1 MAKNRF
7 DYQAQLS
14 RHSHDTS
21 SGYTSSLCPGAIV
34 PQYFDIL
41 GPGDSVYY
49 RTHMFGRLQD
59 VVTAFLGEVD
69 LHIDYFFVPLQ
80 MLYTP
85 FGQIFA
91 QTDDLISS
99 MFSRDR
105 HYPSIGDTFPLLSQ
119 PDSFRPTNYY
129 VGNSN
134 IYPWEVDGKSVAR
147 LLDSLNHNPFVV
159 FNDDYWN
166 DTQHEQSTTDI
177 DQDDCQWPNSSPW
190 LFAAYQAIY
199 QKYYRNDEF
208 ESLSVS
214 AYNFDFVFDQTS
226 FFNWEMIQ
234 MRWHQRYSDYFT
246 NVHVSPIASSVN
258 SLGQLS
264 SSSFPV
270 NGDSVNSLLTKVD
283 SFLNPAGGGIVFQS
297 NTSPLYTANNS
308 FGNVSLYSRLA
319 HDPNNVMDYLSTG
332 NIRALFAVDKFSRI
346 YGRADK
352 TYDDQILA
360 HFGIHIPHDVKHDL
374 THLKHYKV
382 VIQADPIFGTANTF
396 SPDDALVSTI
406 GQVGGQ
412 GQGSIDTDQEK
423 FTAPVHG
430 VFMAVAYLL
439 TKPRYTSTFSKLHL
453 LSDRLSFPIPEF
465 DKLGVQPLYA
475 FEVNRYY
482 NTDSKRSYRIGWQRR
497 WQQFKEQYDRASFT
511 FENHSNGYLD
521 EQSNAW
527 SPWVLARPAFGPDG
541 DGLLGSS
548 TSTLVPAYLL
558 FESPHSLDNVM
569 VVHYDGSWHD
579 SWYRNPHLMFQTDPL
594 ITEFKC
600 FCKKVSWMSETGE
613 PDL

>member
-475 FEVNRYY
+475 FEVNQYY
-482 NTDSKRSYRIGWQRR
+482 NND
-497 WQQFKEQYDRASFT
+497 
-511 FENHSNGYLD
+511 
-521 EQSNAW
+521 
-527 SPWVLARPAFGPDG
+527 
-541 DGLLGSS
+541 
-548 TSTLVPAYLL
+548 
-558 FESPHSLDNVM
+558 
-569 VVHYDGSWHD
+569 
-579 SWYRNPHLMFQTDPL
+579 
-594 ITEFKC
+594 
-600 FCKKVSWMSETGE
+600 
-613 PDL
+613 